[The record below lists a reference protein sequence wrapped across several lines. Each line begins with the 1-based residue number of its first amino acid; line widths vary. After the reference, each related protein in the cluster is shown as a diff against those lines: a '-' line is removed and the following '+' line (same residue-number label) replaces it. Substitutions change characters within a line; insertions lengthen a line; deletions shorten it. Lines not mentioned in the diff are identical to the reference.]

1 MLRWQRAHKGR
12 PMAQYYEL
20 NDIPDL
26 IPSQRDGR
34 QSATVITA
42 AFYTMLFYVKSGPT
56 ETIYDCLY
64 LVYWIITVT

>member
-1 MLRWQRAHKGR
+1 
-12 PMAQYYEL
+12 MAQYYEL

-34 QSATVITA
+34 QSATAMTA

-64 LVYWIITVT
+64 LVY